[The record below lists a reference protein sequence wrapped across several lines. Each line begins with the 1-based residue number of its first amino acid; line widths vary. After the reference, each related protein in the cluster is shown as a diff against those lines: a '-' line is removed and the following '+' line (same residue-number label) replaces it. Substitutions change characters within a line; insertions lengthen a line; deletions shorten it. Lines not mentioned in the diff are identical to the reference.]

1 LIDGVGRVKYTV
13 GCVLCLGSWL
23 KINERPGTPTV
34 NIKKQKQ
41 MKHFGKNRAYTFIV
55 F

>member
-1 LIDGVGRVKYTV
+1 MALPSKDIVPYKYTV

-41 MKHFGKNRAYTFIV
+41 MKHF
-55 F
+55 